1 MKLKASRPIQLER
14 KADQVTKIYMKLKFE
29 QSLTKFG

>member
-1 MKLKASRPIQLER
+1 MKLKASRPIQRER
-14 KADQVTKIYMKLKFE
+14 KADQDRLLKFE